1 MNGGPSSLSGHGGRL
16 AAAQARFPNAPAP
29 WLDLSTGI
37 NPRPY
42 SVPPQAYEDWG
53 RLPDPSDLA
62 RLEAAAAEAFG
73 VDDPSR
79 VVAMPGSETAIR
91 LLPKILPRERVSL
104 PLPTYSSHAHAWRRV
119 GSELVDDPAQADICV
134 VVNPN
139 NPDGRSLPPEAVLTL
154 GQRGA
159 IVDEAFVEC
168 EPSLSV
174 ARFAGAPDH
183 EQLVVLRSFGKFY
196 GLAGLRLGFV
206 IARPALARR
215 LRDTLGEW
223 PLSAPALAAGLAA
236 YPDTAWADATRAN
249 LADDA
254 ARLDALLTGAGFEV
268 LGGTSLFRLARTANA
283 ARRFESL
290 ARAGVLT
297 RPFDHDASLL
307 RFGLPGF
314 DADWARLAAALEIS
328 R

>member
-1 MNGGPSSLSGHGGRL
+1 MSGSPASLSGHGGRL
-16 AAAQARFPNAPAP
+16 AAARARFPNAPAP

-42 SVPPQAYEDWG
+42 PVPPQAFEDWG
-53 RLPDPSDLA
+53 RLPDPADLLK
-62 RLEAAAAEAFG
+62 LEAVAAQAFG
-73 VDDPSR
+73 VEDPGR

-91 LLPKILPRERVSL
+91 LLPKILPRGRVSL

-119 GSELVDDPAQADICV
+119 GSEVVADPAEADVCV

-139 NPDGRSLPPEAVLTL
+139 NPDGRSLAPEAVLAL

-168 EPSLSV
+168 EPALSV
-174 ARFAGAPDH
+174 ARFAGSPGH
-183 EQLVVLRSFGKFY
+183 ERLVVLRSFGKFY

-236 YPDTAWADATRAN
+236 YPNAAWADAARAS

-254 ARLDALLTGAGFEV
+254 ARLDALLAGAGFEIV
-268 LGGTSLFRLARTANA
+268 GGTSLFRLARVTDAPA
-283 ARRFESL
+283 RFETL
-290 ARAGVLT
+290 ARSGILT
-297 RPFDHDASLL
+297 RPFDHDAGLL

-314 DADWARLAAALEIS
+314 DADWARLAAALETS

>member
-1 MNGGPSSLSGHGGRL
+1 MSGSPSSLSGHGGRL
-16 AAAQARFPNAPAP
+16 AAARARFPDAPAP

-42 SVPPQAYEDWG
+42 PVPPQAFEDWG
-53 RLPDPSDLA
+53 RLPDPDDLA
-62 RLEAAAAEAFG
+62 RLEAVAAEAFG
-73 VDDPSR
+73 VDDPAR
-79 VVAMPGSETAIR
+79 VVALPGSETAIR
-91 LLPKILPRERVSL
+91 LLPKILPRGRVSL

-119 GSELVDDPAQADICV
+119 GSELVADPAQADVCV

-139 NPDGRSLPPEAVLTL
+139 NPDGRSLAPEAVLML

-159 IVDEAFVEC
+159 VVDEAFVEC
-168 EPSLSV
+168 ELSLSV
-174 ARFAGAPDH
+174 ARFAGAPGH
-183 EQLVVLRSFGKFY
+183 ERLVVLRSFGKFY

-206 IARPALARR
+206 VARPALARR

-236 YPDTAWADATRAN
+236 YPDMAWADATRAG
-249 LADDA
+249 LADAA
-254 ARLDALLTGAGFEV
+254 ARLDALLAGAGYEIV
-268 LGGTSLFRLARTANA
+268 GGTSLFRLVRA
-283 ARRFESL
+283 ADAMRRFETL
-290 ARAGVLT
+290 AHAGILT

-307 RFGLPGF
+307 RFGLPGS
-314 DADWARLAAALEIS
+314 DAEWARLAAALETA

>member
-1 MNGGPSSLSGHGGRL
+1 MSGSPASLSGHGGRL
-16 AAAQARFPNAPAP
+16 AAARARFPDAPAP

-42 SVPPQAYEDWG
+42 PVPPQAFEDWG
-53 RLPDPSDLA
+53 RLPDPADLLK
-62 RLEAAAAEAFG
+62 LEAVAAQAFG
-73 VDDPSR
+73 VEDPGR

-91 LLPKILPRERVSL
+91 LLPKILPRGRVSL

-119 GSELVDDPAQADICV
+119 GSEVVADPAEADVCV

-139 NPDGRSLPPEAVLTL
+139 NPDGRSLAAEAVLAL

-168 EPSLSV
+168 QPALSV
-174 ARFAGAPDH
+174 ARFAGSPGH
-183 EQLVVLRSFGKFY
+183 ERVVVLRSFGKFY

-236 YPDTAWADATRAN
+236 YPDAAWADAARAS
-249 LADDA
+249 LADAA
-254 ARLDALLTGAGFEV
+254 ARLDALLTGAGFEIV
-268 LGGTSLFRLARTANA
+268 GGTSLFRLARATDAPA
-283 ARRFESL
+283 RFETL
-290 ARAGVLT
+290 ARSGILT
-297 RPFDHDASLL
+297 RPFDHDAGLL

-314 DADWARLAAALEIS
+314 DADWARLAAALETS

>member
-1 MNGGPSSLSGHGGRL
+1 MSGAPSSLSGHGGRL
-16 AAAQARFPNAPAP
+16 AAARARFPDAPAP

-42 SVPPQAYEDWG
+42 PVPPQAFEDWG
-53 RLPDPSDLA
+53 SLPDPDNLA
-62 RLEAAAAEAFG
+62 RLEAVAARAFG
-73 VDDPSR
+73 VDDPAR

-91 LLPKILPRERVSL
+91 LLPKILPRGRVSL
-104 PLPTYSSHAHAWRRV
+104 PLPTYSSHAHAWRRA
-119 GSELVDDPAQADICV
+119 GSELVADPSQADVCV

-139 NPDGRSLPPEAVLTL
+139 NPDGRSLKPEAVLAL

-159 IVDEAFVEC
+159 VVDEAFVEC

-174 ARFAGAPDH
+174 ARFAGAPGH
-183 EQLVVLRSFGKFY
+183 ERLVVLRSFGKFY

-223 PLSAPALAAGLAA
+223 PLSAPALATGLAA
-236 YPDTAWADATRAN
+236 YPDTAWADATRAS
-249 LADDA
+249 LTDAA
-254 ARLDALLTGAGFEV
+254 ARLDALLAGAGYEIM
-268 LGGTSLFRLARTANA
+268 GGTSLFRLVQA
-283 ARRFESL
+283 ADAMQRFEAL

-297 RPFDHDASLL
+297 RPFDHDAGLL
-307 RFGLPGF
+307 RFGLPGS
-314 DADWARLAAALEIS
+314 DAQWARLAAALETA